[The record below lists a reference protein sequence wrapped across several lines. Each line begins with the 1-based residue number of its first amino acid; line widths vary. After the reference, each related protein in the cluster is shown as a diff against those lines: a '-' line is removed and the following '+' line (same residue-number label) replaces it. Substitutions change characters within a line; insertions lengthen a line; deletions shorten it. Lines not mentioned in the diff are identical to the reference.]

1 MTGATH
7 TMLDDEDLVVV
18 KDHGTEGEHAA
29 AGANGDAAA
38 AGGSSRYGANLS
50 GRQYAM
56 IVAGLGLGTALEW

>member
-1 MTGATH
+1 MTG
-7 TMLDDEDLVVV
+7 MMRDDEDLVV
-18 KDHGTEGEHAA
+18 KGGADGEHG
-29 AGANGDAAA
+29 AGAGE

>member
-1 MTGATH
+1 MTG
-7 TMLDDEDLVVV
+7 MRDDEDL
-18 KDHGTEGEHAA
+18 KGAEGEHG
-29 AGANGDAAA
+29 AGE